1 MSNIAIIDHGAGNL
15 VSVVNALTSLG
26 EQPRVVTEPQEFDVA
41 DGIILPGVG
50 ATAPAM
56 KRLADNG
63 MDEAL
68 VAWKGPLLGICVGL
82 QLFFDKSQEDGESCL
97 GVIKGTVEEINGR
110 PLPHMGWNDV
120 DHTDDPIFAGIPSG
134 EPFYFVHSY
143 APVPQDPSQIIATTD
158 HGGRFVSA
166 VRSGQRVG
174 VQFHPERSGVAGLRL
189 LANFTASVKEVR
201 RVA

>member
-26 EQPRVVTEPQEFDVA
+26 EQPRVVTEPGELDSA

-56 KRLADNG
+56 QRLAENG
-63 MDEAL
+63 MDEAI
-68 VAWKGPLLGICVGL
+68 VAWEGPLLGICVGL
-82 QLFFDKSQEDGESCL
+82 QLFFDVSDEDGEPCL
-97 GVIKGTVEEINGR
+97 GIMSGTVGKINGR

-120 DHTDDPIFAGIPSG
+120 VHTRDPIFSGIPSG

-143 APVPQDPSQIIATTD
+143 APVPQDQSAVIATTD

-166 VRSGQRVG
+166 VRSGPRIG

-189 LANFTASVKEVR
+189 LANFTEGVKEAR